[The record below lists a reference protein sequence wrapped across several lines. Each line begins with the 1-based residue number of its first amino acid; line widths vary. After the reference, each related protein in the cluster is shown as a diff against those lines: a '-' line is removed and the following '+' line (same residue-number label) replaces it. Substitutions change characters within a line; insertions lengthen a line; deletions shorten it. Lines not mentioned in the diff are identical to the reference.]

1 MGAMYSIR
9 DYCDM
14 YLMYGQCNG
23 NALRTAREY
32 ARRYPSRRPPDCNV
46 IRRLD
51 DRLRN
56 TGSVLPTANLHDTER
71 PRSGLKVAQAD
82 AILQRVEETPEV
94 STRALAREMTSG
106 TVHRILRSERLHPF
120 RYTTVQGL
128 KPDDFQKGMAFCE
141 WLLQQ
146 QNTDNGFIAHILWT
160 DESCFT
166 RDGVFN
172 HHNSH
177 MWSQLSGQSYL
188 VFLNEVLTEFLDD
201 IPLAT
206 IQGLWFQHNGAP
218 AHFCV
223 PVRGWLDMEY
233 PGRWIGRG
241 GPVLW
246 PPRSPDLTPLDFFL
260 WGHLK
265 ELVYRDI
272 VTTQMDLVARL
283 HAACTSV
290 DPAMLQRV
298 MTAIP
303 RRAQACPRHA
313 WRTL

>member
-1 MGAMYSIR
+1 MVAMYSVR

-14 YLMYGQCNG
+14 YLMYDRCNG

-32 ARRYPSRRPPDCNV
+32 ARRNPSRRPPDGNV

-71 PRSGLKVAQAD
+71 PRSGLTVAQAD
-82 AILQRVEETPEV
+82 AILQRVEETPE
-94 STRALAREMTSG
+94 
-106 TVHRILRSERLHPF
+106 
-120 RYTTVQGL
+120 
-128 KPDDFQKGMAFCE
+128 
-141 WLLQQ
+141 QQ
-146 QNTDNGFIAHILWT
+146 QSTDNGFIAHILWT
-160 DESCFT
+160 DESRFT

-177 MWSQLSGQSYL
+177 VWSQVNPHAIRPQKHQERWSLNVWAGILGDRLLGPYLLPERLSGQSHL

-201 IPLAT
+201 IPLAA
-206 IQGLWFQHNGAP
+206 IQGLWFQHDGAP
-218 AHFCV
+218 EHFCA
-223 PVRGWLDMEY
+223 PVRAWLDMEY
-233 PGRWIGRG
+233 PGSWIGRG
-241 GPVLW
+241 GPVLR
-246 PPRSPDLTPLDFFL
+246 PPRSPYLTPLDFFL

-265 ELVYRDI
+265 ELVYRDV
-272 VTTQMDLVARL
+272 VTTQMDFVARL

-303 RRAQACPRHA
+303 RRAQACLDMHGGHFEH
-313 WRTL
+313 LL

>member
-1 MGAMYSIR
+1 MYSVR

-14 YLMYGQCNG
+14 YLMYGRCNG

-32 ARRYPSRRPPDCNV
+32 ARRYPSRRPPDVNV

-56 TGSVLPTANLHDTER
+56 TGSVLPTANLHDTGR
-71 PRSGLKVAQAD
+71 PRSGLTVAQAD

-94 STRALAREMTSG
+94 STRALAREMTSSKS
-106 TVHRILRSERLHPF
+106 TVHRLLLFERLHPF

-128 KPDDFQKGMAFCE
+128 KPDDFQKRVAFCE

-177 MWSQLSGQSYL
+177 MWSQVNPHAIRPQKHQERWSLNVWAGILGDRLLGPYLLPERLSGQSYL

-201 IPLAT
+201 IPLAA
-206 IQGLWFQHNGAP
+206 IQGL
-218 AHFCV
+218 
-223 PVRGWLDMEY
+223 
-233 PGRWIGRG
+233 
-241 GPVLW
+241 
-246 PPRSPDLTPLDFFL
+246 
-260 WGHLK
+260 
-265 ELVYRDI
+265 
-272 VTTQMDLVARL
+272 
-283 HAACTSV
+283 
-290 DPAMLQRV
+290 
-298 MTAIP
+298 
-303 RRAQACPRHA
+303 
-313 WRTL
+313 